1 MQAKLQCNCYSS
13 FKTKFIKR
21 KFCVDK
27 KQFIENFQKKYTYF
41 IKSTIKNAYQ

>member
-27 KQFIENFQKKYTYF
+27 KQFIENFQKKIHILY
-41 IKSTIKNAYQ
+41 KKTIKNAYQ